1 VVRGRPVSL
10 PLRALR
16 AFLAAAVLLVALPAR
31 ADVSSWASVA
41 FGPTM
46 IEQKDD
52 RYTVPT
58 LELKAGAGLPPGDLL
73 AVGGLFQLQTH
84 FGRGTDLALV
94 ARLATRGFVVGG
106 FGVAL
111 DLGGYERFW
120 TPRSAGGVGALVLGA
135 PWGIILSANGGYGTN
150 DQRHFG
156 IVLGF
161 DFLRLTVYRETGT
174 SYYPNPIPAIQK

>member
-1 VVRGRPVSL
+1 MVRGRPVSL

-16 AFLAAAVLLVALPAR
+16 AFVATAVLFVALPAR
-31 ADVSSWASVA
+31 ADISSWVSVA

-46 IEQKDD
+46 FEQKDD
-52 RYTVPT
+52 RFTVPT

-73 AVGGLFQLQTH
+73 TVGGLFQLQTH
-84 FGRGTDLALV
+84 FGKGTDLALV
-94 ARLATRGFVVGG
+94 GRIATRGYVVGG

-120 TPRSAGGVGALVLGA
+120 GPHSAGGVGALVFGA

-150 DQRHFG
+150 DQRHVG
-156 IVLGF
+156 VVLGF
-161 DFLRLTVYRETGT
+161 DFARLTVYRETGT
-174 SYYPNPIPAIQK
+174 NHYPNPFPAFKK

>member
-16 AFLAAAVLLVALPAR
+16 AVVAIAVLFVALPAR
-31 ADVSSWASVA
+31 ADISSWASVA
-41 FGPTM
+41 SGPTM
-46 IEQKDD
+46 FEQEGN

-58 LELKAGAGLPPGDLL
+58 LELKAGLGPPPGDLL

-84 FGRGTDLALV
+84 FGKGTDLALV
-94 ARLATRGFVVGG
+94 ARLATRGFVTGG

-120 TPRSAGGVGALVLGA
+120 TPRSAGGVGALVFGA
-135 PWGIILSANGGYGTN
+135 PWGIILSANGGYGTH

-156 IVLGF
+156 VVLGF
-161 DFLRLTVYRETGT
+161 DFARLTVYRETGT
-174 SYYPNPIPAIQK
+174 DYFPNPFPAFQK